1 MKTVGAAHEW
11 LQLSAALPVFAETGV
26 DLKKNKK
33 PLQSQHDITAGPI
46 VCRFTHP
53 PISLPA
59 LPFTHWAL
67 YHSHT
72 WKSVTSSPNTT
83 SLLFPLALWRQ
94 QGSPLLALIYNAVKL
109 IQTCVFMRALISI
122 VCACVYSREE
132 NCQSK
137 MKPWLHF
144 NPEAPASSEQHRSG
158 EIQSVSISRNAV
170 QRQNTTNFTGKPKR
184 ASPHLMSHSFCVAMA
199 AWRWAIITVHPQR
212 AGHDGEIWAVS
223 AAPESMTP
231 ERKHQVGAEDG
242 APPTARKLQLD
253 SLQRERALCAF
264 I

>member
-1 MKTVGAAHEW
+1 M
-11 LQLSAALPVFAETGV
+11 
-26 DLKKNKK
+26 
-33 PLQSQHDITAGPI
+33 
-46 VCRFTHP
+46 CRFTQS
-53 PISLPA
+53 PISPPA

-94 QGSPLLALIYNAVKL
+94 QGSPLFALIYNAVKL

-144 NPEAPASSEQHRSG
+144 NPETPASSERHRGS
-158 EIQSVSISRNAV
+158 EIQSVSVSRNAA
-170 QRQNTTNFTGKPKR
+170 QRQTQPALLEIEK
-184 ASPHLMSHSFCVAMA
+184 SFPTFDESFFLRCHGCVKM
-199 AWRWAIITVHPQR
+199 
-212 AGHDGEIWAVS
+212 GHNNGPS
-223 AAPESMTP
+223 PESRTRRRDMSSICSSGVHDP
-231 ERKHQVGAEDG
+231 RV
-242 APPTARKLQLD
+242 
-253 SLQRERALCAF
+253 
-264 I
+264 